1 MFVDPKYIATSLYC
15 QANDI
20 LTVVVSDRK
29 LSWTNYVKFLYRFHC
44 VFCIIGIIVDGAD
57 GTNTGMLGKDI
68 DVTLD
73 VTTVTVQFEG
83 FESAD
88 QGIMGYEW
96 AVGTTPGGEELQG
109 YTKQGIVL
117 KEEMSVAGNGNFFY
131 Y

>member
-1 MFVDPKYIATSLYC
+1 
-15 QANDI
+15 
-20 LTVVVSDRK
+20 
-29 LSWTNYVKFLYRFHC
+29 
-44 VFCIIGIIVDGAD
+44 
-57 GTNTGMLGKDI
+57 MLGKDI

-117 KEEMSVAGNGNFFY
+117 KEEMSVAGNGNFFLLLKMVISY
-131 Y
+131 LDLNLISLTRQL